1 MQPRE
6 ITVKSILTPTGGF
19 LSAYSHTLN
28 PYRGCAYGAS
38 FCGAACYAPEVRFG
52 ELPGRWGRY
61 LEVKVNAP
69 AVYPRDYDRAR
80 GRGQPLVVFMSSV
93 TDPYVPQERRYR
105 ITSRVLEAMLER
117 PPDALVLQ
125 THTPNPLWDLE
136 TLVHLGTK
144 TRLVIQI
151 SVETDRETIPGFPRH
166 AYSVEA
172 RLAALGTL
180 RAQGLHTVGV
190 VSPLMPLADP
200 EGFAARLGAVAD
212 GVILDH
218 YLVGDGSPEGART
231 RRRKAHLDDTVPNL
245 LTAAGFEEWTRLDTF
260 HAIVARFRSVLGAER
275 IGVSADGFNRVV
287 HDERSWFRAGAPL

>member
-6 ITVKSILTPTGGF
+6 ITVKSILTRTGGF
-19 LSAYSHTLN
+19 LSAYSHTIN

-52 ELPGRWGRY
+52 SLPDRWGRY
-61 LEVKVNAP
+61 LEVKINAP
-69 AVYPRDYDRAR
+69 AVYARDHDRTRDR
-80 GRGQPLVVFMSSV
+80 GEPLVVFMSSV

-105 ITSRVLEAMLER
+105 ITGRLLEAMLER

-125 THTPNPLWDLE
+125 THTPNPLWDAE
-136 TLVHLGTK
+136 TLVQLAAG
-144 TRLVIQI
+144 TRLVVQI
-151 SVETDRETIPGFPRH
+151 SVETDREAIPGFPRH

-172 RLAALGTL
+172 RLAALGAL
-180 RAQGLHTVGV
+180 RARGLRTVAIV
-190 VSPLMPLADP
+190 APLMPLADP

-212 GVILDH
+212 EVVLDH

-245 LTAAGFEEWTRLDTF
+245 LAAAGFEEWTRLDTF
-260 HAIVARFRSVLGAER
+260 HAIVARFRRVLGTER

-287 HDERSWFRAGAPL
+287 RAGRLMAR

>member
-1 MQPRE
+1 MQLRE

-38 FCGAACYAPEVRFG
+38 FCGAACYAPEVRFADPP
-52 ELPGRWGRY
+52 ERWGRY
-61 LEVKVNAP
+61 LEVKMNAP

-80 GRGQPLVVFMSSV
+80 GRGQPVVVFMSSV

-105 ITSRVLEAMLER
+105 ITSRLLEVMCER

-136 TLVHLGTK
+136 TLVQLGTR
-144 TRLVIQI
+144 TRLVVQI
-151 SVETDRETIPGFPRH
+151 SVETDRESIPGFPRH
-166 AYSVEA
+166 AFSVET
-172 RLAALGTL
+172 RLAALGAL
-180 RAQGLHTVGV
+180 RARGLCTVGV

-200 EGFAARLGAVAD
+200 EEFAARLGAVAD

-218 YLVGDGSPEGART
+218 YLIGDGSPGGART

-260 HAIVARFRSVLGAER
+260 HAIVARFRRVLGTER
-275 IGVSADGFNRVV
+275 VGVGADGFNRMAR
-287 HDERSWFRAGAPL
+287 DARS

>member
-6 ITVKSILTPTGGF
+6 ITVKSILTRTGGF

-52 ELPGRWGRY
+52 GMPGLWGRY
-61 LEVKVNAP
+61 LEMKINAP
-69 AVYPRDYDRAR
+69 AVYPRDHDRAR
-80 GRGQPLVVFMSSV
+80 SRGQPLVVFMSSV
-93 TDPYVPQERRYR
+93 TDPYVPQERHYR
-105 ITSRVLEAMLER
+105 ITRGLLEAMTER
-117 PPDALVLQ
+117 PPDTLVLQ

-136 TLVHLGTK
+136 TLVALGAR

-151 SVETDRETIPGFPRH
+151 SVETDRDSLPGFPRP
-166 AYSVEA
+166 AYSVDA

-180 RAQGLHTVGV
+180 RAQGLRTVGV

-200 EGFAARLGAVAD
+200 ETFATRLGAVAD
-212 GVILDH
+212 DVILDH
-218 YLVGDGSPEGART
+218 YLVGDGSPDGTRT

-245 LTAAGFEEWTRLDTF
+245 LIAAGFEEWTRLDTF
-260 HAIVARFRSVLGAER
+260 QAIVARFRRVLGTER
-275 IGVSADGFNRVV
+275 VGVSADGFNRVV
-287 HDERSWFRAGAPL
+287 GGMRS